1 MNQNSPHPTIDRR
14 FRGFLPVVVD
24 VETAGFNAATD
35 ALLEIAA
42 VIVEMDESG
51 MVHPGESVNCH
62 VEPFEGANL
71 DPKALEFTGIDPW
84 HPFRDALPEREAL
97 QAIFSPV
104 RQAVKRN
111 NCRRAILVGHN
122 AFFDL
127 GFLDAAVERTGIKR
141 NPFHPFSTFD
151 TVSLAGLA
159 YGQTV
164 LAKAAAEAGIEWDSR
179 EAHSALYDAMKTAE
193 LFCTIVNRWQKL
205 VQCEAVANSGEGSGE
220 PAAGPPA

>member
-1 MNQNSPHPTIDRR
+1 MNKAENHPTSDQR
-14 FRGFLPVVVD
+14 FRGYLPVVVD
-24 VETAGFNAATD
+24 VETAGFDARRD

-42 VIVEMDESG
+42 VIIEMDEQG
-51 MVHPGESVNCH
+51 HLHPGELAHCH

-71 DPKALEFTGIDPW
+71 DPKALEFNGIDPW
-84 HPFRDALPEREAL
+84 HPFRKALSEREAL
-97 QAIFSPV
+97 QTIFTPV
-104 RQAVKRN
+104 RRAVKRSQ
-111 NCRRAILVGHN
+111 CRRAILVGHN

-127 GFLDAAVERTGIKR
+127 GFLNAAVERTRLKR

-164 LAKAAAEAGIEWDSR
+164 LARAVEAAGIEWNGK

-193 LFCTIVNRWQKL
+193 LFCTIVNRWQAL
-205 VQCEAVANSGEGSGE
+205 VELEERSLKA
-220 PAAGPPA
+220 PGP